1 RRNIAGC
8 PHGRVCRYSDSNF
21 SQGAD
26 GVAFTLGSIA
36 KTTGPNNGSLDIA
49 GTFTIGGDGPA
60 TVGQTANK
68 VGRTTGWGQ
77 GVVTRTCTN
86 TGVSG
91 SNIVL
96 LCQDF
101 VENGAA
107 QIVAGGDSG
116 SPVFRI

>member
-1 RRNIAGC
+1 NAVRAGVSGFVTASHCSDTQGAVDGTQYYQPLNQVPAEFIGTEIADPAYRRNIAGC

-60 TVGQTANK
+60 TVGQTA
-68 VGRTTGWGQ
+68 
-77 GVVTRTCTN
+77 
-86 TGVSG
+86 
-91 SNIVL
+91 
-96 LCQDF
+96 
-101 VENGAA
+101 
-107 QIVAGGDSG
+107 
-116 SPVFRI
+116 